1 MTITEIQLLKQEE
14 AKIAYHKILRLM
26 ENLHEILVFDNAMA
40 QFAISINSKTRDAFI
55 DCMVV
60 LDEYITGKKSQFR
73 NNPHTQSQIDLL
85 MNDELLDGL
94 YLSDGG
100 YSRLYITREEYTI
113 DGDEEYQMT
122 LVVTC
127 HDPIEKIKRWCHL
140 HPAHNYAWRR
150 CSVRRLTF

>member
-1 MTITEIQLLKQEE
+1 MTITEIQELKREE
-14 AKIAYHKILRLM
+14 AKLAYHKILRLM
-26 ENLHEILVFDNAMA
+26 EDQYDIIAFDNVMA
-40 QFAISINSKTRDAFI
+40 QFAMSLNNKTRNAFI

-60 LDEYITGKKSQFR
+60 LDEYITGKRSQFR

-113 DGDEEYQMT
+113 DGDEQYQMA

-127 HDPIEKIKRWCHL
+127 YDPTEKIKRWCHL
-140 HPAHNYAWRR
+140 HPANNYAWRR
-150 CSVRRLTF
+150 F

>member
-1 MTITEIQLLKQEE
+1 MSL
-14 AKIAYHKILRLM
+14 
-26 ENLHEILVFDNAMA
+26 NN
-40 QFAISINSKTRDAFI
+40 KTRNAFI

-60 LDEYITGKKSQFR
+60 LDEYITGKRSQFR

-113 DGDEEYQMT
+113 DGDEQYQMA

-127 HDPIEKIKRWCHL
+127 YDPTEKIKRWCHL
-140 HPAHNYAWRR
+140 HPANNYAWRR
-150 CSVRRLTF
+150 F

>member
-1 MTITEIQLLKQEE
+1 MTITEIQELKREE
-14 AKIAYHKILRLM
+14 AKIAYHKILQLM
-26 ENLHEILVFDNAMA
+26 ENLHDILVFDNAMA
-40 QFAISINSKTRDAFI
+40 QFAMSINSKTRDAFI
-55 DCMVV
+55 DCVVV
-60 LDEYITGKKSQFR
+60 LDEYITGKRSHFR

-113 DGDEEYQMT
+113 DGDEQYQMA

-127 HDPIEKIKRWCHL
+127 SDPTEKIKRWCSIRE
-140 HPAHNYAWRR
+140 ANKNMWRR
-150 CSVRRLTF
+150 F